1 MITEVPPDCTVQTYR
16 DHVKLVLHVILE
28 KSILKKKS
36 SVSLY
41 FLNVVQFKL
50 TVWYF
55 L

>member
-1 MITEVPPDCTVQTYR
+1 MITEVPPDCTVQRHTEIIITCPSCY
-16 DHVKLVLHVILE
+16 IGN
-28 KSILKKKS
+28 INNLKIS